1 MKIKSLIL
9 TFILSASL
17 LICSCTNSDLKTSR
31 TVIATNNIVASTND
45 ISAEKAQ
52 EHKAQISVP
61 EVTRTPKTLKIG
73 DYGDEVKSIQEK
85 LNKFGYNLTVD
96 GSFGKSTNFAV
107 RDFQL
112 KHKIL
117 VDGIVGYESLKL
129 LDTNPT
135 PSTMYTVAPKLT
147 SDSSSKQFLSEGN
160 NSYEKFINSQ
170 DCESITNDY
179 ILVNLQEQM
188 VYIFSGSNHNWK
200 MINSFACASGKSST
214 PTIKGHFNVGNKGA
228 SFKAIGGAICKYY
241 TQISGNYLFHS
252 VLYDSNGNHI
262 TDGTLGTT
270 VSHGCIRLAID
281 NALYIYNNMPMG
293 TEIWI
298 R

>member
-1 MKIKSLIL
+1 MKSRSLTL
-9 TFILSASL
+9 TFILTVSL
-17 LICSCTNSDLKTSR
+17 LICSCANSELKTSQP
-31 TVIATNNIVASTND
+31 TVVANSVVTSTND
-45 ISAEKAQ
+45 STADKTK
-52 EHKAQISVP
+52 EHKPQASVP
-61 EVTRTPKTLKIG
+61 EVAKTPKALKIG
-73 DYGDEVKSIQEK
+73 DYGDEVRAIQEK
-85 LNKFGYNLTVD
+85 LNKFGYNLTED

-112 KHKIL
+112 KHKIV

-179 ILVNLQEQM
+179 ILVNLPEQM

-293 TEIWI
+293 T
-298 R
+298 